1 MKYKVSFKLVN
12 PKSNEGKQVRAEVD
26 IAKSNCFNYGNGKFM
41 SFEYTEGISVGE
53 CEGFDIRYDKSY
65 DSEDEASYI
74 KGFIKNRWSGEC
86 GSWKAQHI
94 TVKKIFKLECED

>member
-12 PKSNEGKQVRAEVD
+12 QETNESKQVRAEVD
-26 IAKSNCFNYGNGKFM
+26 IVKSDCFDYGNGKCM
-41 SFEYTEGISVGE
+41 SFKYTEGIAVGE
-53 CEGFDIRYDKSY
+53 SEVFDIRYDKSY

-74 KGFIKNRWSGEC
+74 KGCIKNRWSGKY
-86 GSWKAQHI
+86 GSWKAQYI